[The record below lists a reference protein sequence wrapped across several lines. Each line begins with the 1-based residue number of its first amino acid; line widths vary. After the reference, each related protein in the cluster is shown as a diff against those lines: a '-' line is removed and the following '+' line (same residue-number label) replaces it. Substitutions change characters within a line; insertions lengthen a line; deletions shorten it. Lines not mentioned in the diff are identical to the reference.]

1 MLDLEEISMNNPNDN
16 SKIFYNLGLIVK
28 KAKYIEVKPVFN
40 GKDELLEQLFVDITD
55 KVKDKEGFQGNTLM
69 ILANTSYSYEVIY
82 LEDLSKKQTDNELN
96 ELATIS
102 RHDLVNGQKVIY
114 SPIKN
119 LTDLYLQYNPNNIIM
134 LQSSDSYFKSLSF
147 SIFDRLPECGTGYT
161 ISPPITNLNE
171 TDKTKWTK
179 TPNCKAVYI
188 DPITGDLVINLIN
201 TRKDEQL
208 EVQVLSSG
216 DVFSDTI
223 HNGGN

>member
-1 MLDLEEISMNNPNDN
+1 MTDKISTGSSTNSTAALPEANVKADTTSIKIATPDLIIS
-16 SKIFYNLGLIVK
+16 G
-28 KAKYIEVKPVFN
+28 
-40 GKDELLEQLFVDITD
+40 DELLSVETMTD
-55 KVKDKEGFQGNTLM
+55 LIFENIGG
-69 ILANTSYSYEVIY
+69 Y
-82 LEDLSKKQTDNELN
+82 

-102 RHDLVNGQKVIY
+102 RHDLVNGQKVSY

-119 LTDLYLQYNPNNIIM
+119 LTDLYLQYNPNNILR
-134 LQSSDSYFKSLSF
+134 LQSSDSYFNSLSF
-147 SIFDRLPECGTGYT
+147 SIFDRLPECGTGYDIT
-161 ISPPITNLNE
+161 PPPDNLDE
-171 TDKTKWTK
+171 EDKTKWIK

-223 HNGGN
+223 HSGGN